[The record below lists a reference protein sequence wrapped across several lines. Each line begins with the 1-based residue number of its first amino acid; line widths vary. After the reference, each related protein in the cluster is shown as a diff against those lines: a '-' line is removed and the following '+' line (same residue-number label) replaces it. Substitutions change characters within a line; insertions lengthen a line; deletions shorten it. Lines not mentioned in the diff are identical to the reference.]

1 MPTASGVSAARRA
14 RRKLASALFSEP
26 GRSDVTPGI
35 LPEVCFVWGSARQ
48 ALPPMTNIMK
58 ALVEIKPVMAA
69 IDPSEPPTSAITF
82 DWPRVSA

>member
-26 GRSDVTPGI
+26 GRSEVTRDI
-35 LPEVCFVWGSARQ
+35 LPETCVGWGCARQ
-48 ALPPMTNIMK
+48 ALPLSSHIMR